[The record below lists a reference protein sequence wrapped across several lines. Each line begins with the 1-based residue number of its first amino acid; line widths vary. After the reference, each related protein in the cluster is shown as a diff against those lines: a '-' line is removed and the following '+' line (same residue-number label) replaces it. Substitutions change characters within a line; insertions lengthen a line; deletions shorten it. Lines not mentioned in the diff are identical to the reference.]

1 MQEFLHLQ
9 TRLLSFLVP
18 TAATPINSPQIKNV
32 IEDFLPAVDLFSA
45 DTQAHCSDPGRT
57 DLPHRNHPSAYQ

>member
-9 TRLLSFLVP
+9 TRLLSFLVA

-32 IEDFLPAVDLFSA
+32 IDFLPAVDLFNA

-57 DLPHRNHPSAYQ
+57 DLPHRNYPSAHQ